1 MGLGGCVILIAL
13 GAILTFATD
22 WHLSGVNLDVVGVIL
37 MVVGL
42 LGLVTFSS
50 VLRRPRRRVG
60 VGVGAPAEEV
70 VEERRYYEDPRI

>member
-22 WHLSGVNLDVVGVIL
+22 WHLHGVDLTVVGVIL
-37 MVVGL
+37 MAAGL

-50 VLRRPRRRVG
+50 VLRRPRRG
-60 VGVGAPAEEV
+60 FGPGADEV
-70 VEERRYYEDPRI
+70 VEERHHYYEDPRL

>member
-13 GAILTFATD
+13 GAILAFATD
-22 WHLSGVNLDVVGVIL
+22 WHVNGVNLDVVGVIL

-50 VLRRPRRRVG
+50 VLRRPRRG
-60 VGVGAPAEEV
+60 IGPGADEV
-70 VEERRYYEDPRI
+70 VEERHHYYEDPRL

>member
-13 GAILTFATD
+13 GAILAFATD
-22 WHLSGVNLDVVGVIL
+22 WHVNGVNLDVVGVIL

-50 VLRRPRRRVG
+50 VLRRPRRG
-60 VGVGAPAEEV
+60 VVPGADEV
-70 VEERRYYEDPRI
+70 VEERHHYYEDPRL